1 MIEEG
6 LRPSAM
12 DQMTESLSKQDDLH
26 ERSDDE
32 NHKNEEH
39 KSLRLDSVETTSAQ
53 PMNRHDERPQ
63 SSTQPIQSKS
73 RASEMPTSQR
83 NTSRLKSPTESAS
96 RPVETI
102 MTTQQNAA

>member
-1 MIEEG
+1 

-53 PMNRHDERPQ
+53 PMNRHDERP
-63 SSTQPIQSKS
+63 
-73 RASEMPTSQR
+73 
-83 NTSRLKSPTESAS
+83 
-96 RPVETI
+96 
-102 MTTQQNAA
+102 